1 MGRINLD
8 APFGP
13 GVDPTIRNAPTSE
26 QQCVRAR
33 IVDHRQFQVTVERRA
48 RYWCPIHNAG

>member
-1 MGRINLD
+1 
-8 APFGP
+8 
-13 GVDPTIRNAPTSE
+13 
-26 QQCVRAR
+26 VRAR